1 MYLIGTAIETIT
13 SFLSNLVDGIFY
25 SFGWVLKNEIIR
37 SWARIFANP
46 LALMFIAWYVNKKL
60 AKEKLQRQ
68 KKAVQEEKN
77 RQLED
82 KRRAILS
89 DYLKQMTTLLVEHK
103 LSTKAHDNPTAQAA
117 RALTLTTI
125 RELDSERNQLLTN
138 FLFEAKL
145 IQVDKPGDYS
155 YFPALLKGANLNSA
169 NLQGAYLS
177 GAYLMDAYLNG
188 TNLTR
193 ANLIDAILTDSNL
206 YDANLIDAILSGA
219 NLYGAYLIRA
229 NLNGAYLIRANLD
242 SAHLI
247 DANLTDANLYGANL
261 RSANLKGANLKG
273 VYLED
278 ANVEQAQFGNH
289 QGIDEEMKTDLISRG
304 AVFN

>member
-1 MYLIGTAIETIT
+1 MYLISTVIEAIT
-13 SFLSNLVDGIFY
+13 SFLSNLVNGTFSGI
-25 SFGWVLKNEIIR
+25 GWVLKNEIIR

-68 KKAVQEEKN
+68 KKAIQEEKK

-103 LSTKAHDNPTAQAA
+103 LSTQAHDHPTAQAA

-145 IQVDKPGDYS
+145 IQVDKPGDDS
-155 YFPALLKGANLNSA
+155 RFPTLLKGANLNSA
-169 NLQGAYLS
+169 NLREANLS
-177 GAYLMDAYLNG
+177 GANLMDSYLNS

-193 ANLIDAILTDSNL
+193 ANLIDAMLTDSNL
-206 YDANLIDAILSGA
+206 YDARLCDAILSGA
-219 NLYGAYLIRA
+219 NLNGAYLIRA
-229 NLNGAYLIRANLD
+229 NLNGAYLIRANLH

-273 VYLED
+273 IYIKD
-278 ANVEQAQFGNH
+278 ANVEDAQFGSN
-289 QGIDEEMKTDLISRG
+289 QGIDEEMKADLISRG
-304 AVFN
+304 AVFE